1 MFTQDLVGYRL
12 GGGECGTCE
21 AGNLTDFG
29 MKGRECSVDRKGGD
43 GIVAVTRTAG
53 EDQVRCGD
61 PRPCV
66 ASQVVMESLCMS
78 PSPSARP
85 APSTLTASKAL
96 SLVGANGHSYSYC
109 NSSP

>member
-61 PRPCV
+61 PRPWLGGRISSGPCSGYRRIDKHRLRKHEADFDTTERHDV
-66 ASQVVMESLCMS
+66 PTCS
-78 PSPSARP
+78 RP
-85 APSTLTASKAL
+85 
-96 SLVGANGHSYSYC
+96 H
-109 NSSP
+109 